1 MTEPE
6 TLRVFVNEMA
16 LSMRPGATILDA
28 VREFDAAEADAVV
41 AGNRA
46 VTDSRGLPVA
56 LDVAVTGGTVLRLVS
71 ARALR
76 APGEADRPSDDQADG
91 EP

>member
-6 TLRVFVNEMA
+6 QLRVFVNGTGI
-16 LSMRPGATILDA
+16 SVNHGGTILDA
-28 VREFDAAEADAVV
+28 VRAFNASEADEV
-41 AGNRA
+41 AAGTRA

-56 LDVAVTGGTVLRLVS
+56 LETPLAGGTVLRIVS

-76 APGEADRPSDDQADG
+76 TSEESD
-91 EP
+91 